1 MRIRLPGGGEV
12 PFGDVA
18 LVEAGRGFSSIR
30 RVDRNR
36 AIAVTASVDPSVTS
50 SGAVTA
56 ELQQTIL
63 PAVLPGFPGVS
74 YSFEGVQ
81 ASRPIRSE
89 G

>member
-36 AIAVTASVDPSVTS
+36 AIA
-50 SGAVTA
+50 G
-56 ELQQTIL
+56 
-63 PAVLPGFPGVS
+63 
-74 YSFEGVQ
+74 
-81 ASRPIRSE
+81 
-89 G
+89 